1 MPELVKS
8 STAPAS
14 GTVTIPFQHYK
25 TGLQWVVSQM
35 TNSTSP
41 FRVGSVLT
49 VNRNGTFITN
59 TPLASGDAA
68 TGPPFLLLNA
78 SDVLNFVFTGMTLG
92 DTCTATIFY
101 TESQW
106 MPSPQ
111 GGYVV

>member
-1 MPELVKS
+1 MPDLTKAD
-8 STAPAS
+8 TAPAS

-35 TNSTSP
+35 ANSTQP
-41 FRVGSVLT
+41 YRVGSVLT
-49 VNRNGTFITN
+49 VNRNGLYVTS

-92 DTCTATIFY
+92 DLCSATIFY
-101 TESQW
+101 TESEW
-106 MPSPQ
+106 SATPQ
-111 GGYVV
+111 GGQIV